1 MNEET
6 SKESLL
12 TRVVPPFAA
21 LTLIVVFAALGNWQ
35 LNRAAEKVATAALFD
50 NSSPY
55 TQIANIVEPIPFQH
69 IEANGRLL
77 SSRQILID
85 NIIRNSRV
93 GYFVITAFEYDSAKP
108 LLIVNR
114 GWVEKPRNQDD
125 LRDIQVSDNWRV
137 LRGRAGGLPRV
148 GIRSGEPFIEDD
160 DWPRVGVYPTL
171 ADVSQQLGRETL
183 SYVLLLD
190 PDADD
195 GYSRE
200 WQPRQSGPSTHYG
213 YAFQWFALCLTVIAV
228 SAWQIR
234 KRLRSQ

>member
-1 MNEET
+1 MNEKT

-21 LTLIVVFAALGNWQ
+21 VTLIVVFAVLGNWQ

-50 NSSPY
+50 NNSPY

-77 SSRQILID
+77 TGRQILID

-114 GWVEKPRNQDD
+114 GWVEKPRNLDD
-125 LRDIQVSDNWRV
+125 RTDIQVSDIWRV
-137 LRGRAGGLPRV
+137 LRGRAGRLPRV
-148 GIRSGEPFIEDD
+148 GIRSGEPFAEGG

-183 SYVLLLD
+183 PYVLLLD

-213 YAFQWFALCLTVIAV
+213 YAFQWFALCLTVIAI
-228 SAWQIR
+228 SIWQIR